1 MYIGC
6 EKVKQ
11 CSESYIAIK
20 WQAVTHIHMTAK
32 SMYFTFIAFNIV
44 YILKILFLVVKLV
57 HVH

>member
-1 MYIGC
+1 
-6 EKVKQ
+6 
-11 CSESYIAIK
+11 
-20 WQAVTHIHMTAK
+20 MTAK